1 MKRYIGLLALA
12 VSTQAC
18 GGCTIHANTG
28 DPRVSPAQRAA
39 SGSGSTAERPS
50 EGAARSES
58 AAQSEDTWPSEDTGD
73 DRKVDEILVVAGM
86 APVVRKRLEVVAS
99 VKPETLMYNY
109 MCGDE
114 GEERYVSK
122 TPDLRLAV
130 PDVMPRLQVGVPQKV
145 WGLLV
150 SSGERFWCKKAK
162 TEHGALLNL
171 ADLPA
176 ATYDVRIVLS
186 TQGTGEYRLELR
198 DPSAPR

>member
-1 MKRYIGLLALA
+1 VKRLISLLALMFA
-12 VSTQAC
+12 TQGC
-18 GGCTIHANTG
+18 GGCTIHANTLE
-28 DPRVSPAQRAA
+28 PRTETRREAPKPAPEAPA
-39 SGSGSTAERPS
+39 PAEHS
-50 EGAARSES
+50 NVE
-58 AAQSEDTWPSEDTGD
+58 
-73 DRKVDEILVVAGM
+73 EIVVEPGM
-86 APVVRKRLEVVAS
+86 PVVVRERVKVVAS
-99 VKPETLMYNY
+99 VKPETLTFNY

-122 TPDLRLAV
+122 SPDVRLAL

-171 ADLPA
+171 ADLPP
-176 ATYDVRIVLS
+176 ATYDVRVVLA
-186 TQGTGEYRLELR
+186 TQGEGEYRLELR